1 MIKELEHAHYEER
14 LRELDLLSLEKRRL
28 WGDFTGASQ
37 YLKRAYKQKGSYS
50 DKTRGNNFKLREGRF
65 KLDFRKKFLC
75 RGR

>member
-14 LRELDLLSLEKRRL
+14 LRELDLLSLEKRRF
-28 WGDFTGASQ
+28 WGDFTGSSL
-37 YLKRAYKQKGSYS
+37 YLKRAYKQKWSDS
-50 DKTRGNNFKLREGRF
+50 DKTRGNNFKLKEGRF

>member
-1 MIKELEHAHYEER
+1 MELLEGLQRRAIKMIKELEHAHYEER

-50 DKTRGNNFKLREGRF
+50 DKTRGNGCLQG
-65 KLDFRKKFLC
+65 
-75 RGR
+75 